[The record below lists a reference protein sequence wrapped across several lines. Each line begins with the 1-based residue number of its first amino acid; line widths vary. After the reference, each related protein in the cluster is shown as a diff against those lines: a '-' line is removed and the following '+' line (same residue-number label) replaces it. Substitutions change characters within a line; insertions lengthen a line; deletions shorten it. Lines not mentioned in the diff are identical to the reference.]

1 MLKVTQ
7 KVLKNIKKQTSW
19 WMSTGHQG
27 NEAFSCIYDVPFG
40 ERRSPFCFNDHSGKS
55 QHPVGTLSEGADF
68 GGKASGE
75 RGAPQVLEQRSLRLP
90 DCVAP

>member
-7 KVLKNIKKQTSW
+7 KVLKNIKKQASW

-40 ERRSPFCFNDHSGKS
+40 ERSHFALMTTVVRVNTR
-55 QHPVGTLSEGADF
+55 VGTLSEGADL

-75 RGAPQVLEQRSLRLP
+75 RGALQVLEQRSLRLP